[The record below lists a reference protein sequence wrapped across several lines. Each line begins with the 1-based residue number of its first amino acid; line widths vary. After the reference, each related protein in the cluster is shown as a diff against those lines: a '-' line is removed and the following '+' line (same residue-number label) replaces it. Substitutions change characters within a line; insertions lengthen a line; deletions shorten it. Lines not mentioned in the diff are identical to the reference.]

1 MRRARM
7 PPRDLPSA
15 REARLGAEL
24 RKLREQAGKAAH
36 EAAAWIGTD
45 RAKMSNIESGRRGIS
60 ETRIHRL
67 TEFYGCRDQRLVGE
81 LCAMAREHRGGNWWD
96 AFRGKVPQ
104 GNVDMAEL
112 EHHSTA
118 LRMVHLLLVPGVFQT
133 PEYARAVMAGS
144 VPPPDEELLA
154 ARVAVRL
161 RRGEL
166 LRGEN
171 PPRCQAI
178 IHEGALRMRYGG
190 RATARGQ
197 LEWLLKVTEWPSV
210 ELRVIPFSQEDIPG
224 HGQSFL
230 YAYGP
235 VRELDT
241 VEVDTPFGGDF
252 LHAAEELEKY
262 RRLLEVSEKIA
273 LDEGESRQL
282 IQFIA
287 REM

>member
-1 MRRARM
+1 M

-24 RKLREQAGKAAH
+24 RKLRERAGKAAH

-60 ETRIHRL
+60 ETRIRRL
-67 TEFYGCRDQRLVGE
+67 AEFYGCEDQRLIGE

-96 AFRGKVPQ
+96 AFRGRVPQ

-112 EHHSTA
+112 EHHA
-118 LRMVHLLLVPGVFQT
+118 KRLRMVHMLLVPGVFQT
-133 PEYARAVMAGS
+133 PGYARAVMAGS
-144 VPPPDEELLA
+144 VPPPDEELLS
-154 ARVAVRL
+154 ARVALRI

-171 PPRCQAI
+171 PPPCQAI

-190 RATARGQ
+190 RGTAREQ
-197 LEWLLKVTEWPSV
+197 LERLLDVAHWPSV
-210 ELRVIPFSQEDIPG
+210 ELRVIPFSREDIPG

-235 VRELDT
+235 VTELDT

-252 LHAAEELEKY
+252 LHDASELEKY
-262 RRLLEVSEKIA
+262 RKLLDVSERIA
-273 LDEGESRQL
+273 LDAVESRQL
-282 IQFIA
+282 IRFIA

>member
-1 MRRARM
+1 M

-24 RKLREQAGKAAH
+24 RKLRERAGKAAH
-36 EAAAWIGTD
+36 EAATWIGTD

-60 ETRIHRL
+60 ETRIRRL
-67 TEFYGCRDQRLVGE
+67 TEFYGCEDQRLIGE

-96 AFRGKVPQ
+96 AFRGRVPQ

-112 EHHSTA
+112 EHHATR
-118 LRMVHLLLVPGVFQT
+118 LRMVHMLLVPGVFQT
-133 PEYARAVMAGS
+133 PGYARAVMGGS

-154 ARVAVRL
+154 ARVALRI

-166 LRGEN
+166 LRGED
-171 PPRCQAI
+171 PPPCQAI

-190 RATARGQ
+190 RRTAREQ
-197 LEWLLKVTEWPSV
+197 LERLLDVAHWPSV
-210 ELRVIPFSQEDIPG
+210 ELRVIPFSREDIPG

-235 VRELDT
+235 VTELDT

-252 LHAAEELEKY
+252 LHDASELEKY
-262 RRLLEVSEKIA
+262 RKLLEVSERIA
-273 LDEGESRQL
+273 LDVVESRQL
-282 IQFIA
+282 IRFIA